1 MALSLERYRQLKA
14 DNKIG
19 WNTEALESTGKNIKS
34 FIDGVNGQRQMSGA
48 QWTADEF
55 GKQRQQLDSLRGQLR
70 YMQSYAD
77 SLKGTDAARYGKLN
91 ESIKSMGAALDES
104 ESWFAQNRDEEK
116 RNNDYKTKK
125 TGDALRELVQGGTD
139 AAQAAEKYGLDKDEL
154 EKNYKDI
161 RAYQKQGL
169 REDKYG
175 SLGFDDLMGV
185 LRSSDS
191 MGQRIYDEIRR
202 DYGDGLR
209 NAQDFDRNAVFRS
222 RAEKYGLTQDE
233 VKRIYETFEQNEGD
247 KHYQSTAL
255 SDEDKAYVARRIIE
269 TGSVEEL
276 QELKKT
282 LPKAQYFDGLR
293 YQLNQAI
300 EDKSEQRY
308 YLDIAEQNPRVTKIM
323 EDIAAIDAELPSLAN
338 DTGAPTGHK
347 GQFDNIMDAQ
357 AARASY
363 LRELTA
369 QGYDAEKMV
378 RYYKRYKER
387 TENEQNQQAL
397 REWTQQ
403 NPVTA
408 ALGSV
413 ASVPVN
419 MVGSVGDVVK
429 VAMARLEELAGG
441 DGWYDP
447 KGTAN
452 YTAQNI
458 RGSVNEMIG
467 DENHIGQLLYSTGM
481 SMGDMVLAA
490 AVNAV
495 PVVGQAASNAM
506 FFSSAGVGAANE
518 VIQNGGDINQ
528 ATAAMIAQGSAELIF
543 ERISLDKLESFA
555 NGAPVKDAKSYF
567 KNVLKQAFVEGSE
580 EFNTTLANTLTDAL
594 INGGNSA
601 VEREIRQ
608 YTEQG
613 MSRDEA
619 KTKAWETWLRG
630 VVDDAVGGAL
640 SGGVLG
646 GFAGAKNIS
655 DYIDLQQSLGGLA
668 VTREQ
673 MSALLGENKA
683 ASADAAAALVKE
695 NGVDAVLEA
704 VKQNGEKQTRQT
716 AEHFAQLRE
725 KGKLDEKDAAAL
737 LVKLAREQADTEMT
751 DALAQLAGA
760 ETKTD
765 YKARTAQAES
775 YNSDYD
781 LSGAKIAEGKA
792 QAGSSFGAAH
802 PHGMAARGLN
812 REQMTV
818 LGVESSLEEY
828 GRDDRTVTLRLADGS
843 VTDAAG
849 VTPADFDFDRLLN
862 LASGYDTIGA
872 RALLSNYESAK
883 ANGASLDAYQA
894 AFDALYQAG
903 ADGVRF
909 EKAAENPQLRTLSD
923 MIGEQAARA
932 AVEAGNADGEIM
944 VQARQTLV
952 RRVRVPGKKH
962 LGQSRIG
969 VEYGAKDVSDDT
981 KALLNAFA
989 EKIGKQIIF
998 TDRLNADENGLYSG
1012 NVIYLNS
1019 NLEEHAIFAAALHE
1033 AMHNA
1038 RVYDPE
1044 GFRHVQAFVV
1054 NYLTAEGKDT
1064 DALLGDI
1071 AARWGKDAATR
1082 EVQMEE
1088 LVCKTVEA
1096 LAADSEALQ
1105 KAIENKKNSG
1115 ILKKVGD
1122 ALRRIADRIMQ
1133 YFKGDREQGQ
1143 RGHNKQAQAF
1153 LDDAAALRQMAEM
1166 CSEAFENARENERE
1180 FGGKENA
1187 ERFSFA
1193 GEKAQTANRSALEQ
1207 ARQMERDGADS
1218 EAIRQKT
1225 GWHKGYDGKWR
1236 FEIGDRGIKILDPIF
1251 MGGTLD
1257 KLIDHKRLFAAYP
1270 QLKKVRYEFESMEGS
1285 VLGGTLPDGKGIM
1298 LDRSLRRD
1306 KKALKKTLIHEIQ
1319 HAVQIIEGNAGGTSI
1334 LSEKSNGKTVVFEN
1348 EQAAYKDLLLRI
1360 EEQYNSEAASE
1371 REWDVYDALH
1381 DIIRKVKKLDY
1392 NAADFSFQIAKSGVD
1407 VMKLTDSKSLAKAF
1421 RKWTDA
1427 LYDAAFFEKSPD
1439 EWARNRYLNNA
1450 GEIEARDTAER
1461 LNLSEAQRKEKRP
1474 DIDRDDVVFA
1484 DGGVSYSIGMNEP
1497 YNQYSL
1503 KRIERFIAEGAKYK
1517 DLSMREFIDKTEEYG
1532 YGALPFLSIG
1542 REHPDFKPEIKTYY
1556 RIGEPRLSPDG
1567 TYKSSYNYADDK
1579 PEEGISVVTS
1589 EWLHS
1594 MKSVFFGVS
1603 NEDLKRR
1610 GVYKIT
1616 GFELPSKGGDNEKL
1630 IIPMDW
1636 AVKTR
1641 ITTKR
1646 GLEKAVADAEKDN
1659 AGAAV
1664 PKNPNG
1670 RYSKD
1675 DTIFDDFEDEEWL
1688 WQSDES
1694 GAAVDPDDPLGL
1706 MDEPETGSS
1715 TMTEN
1720 AFDKLVEEDP
1730 NEAVYVAFNAAA
1742 KTVERTLRS
1751 FAGVN
1756 PQQADLERV
1765 ARKVMRQYGIK
1776 EKYNPELVGELAA
1789 DMKAF
1794 ADDVR
1799 TKKKGDFSTF
1809 LNALAVKCRGYL
1821 EHSGDY
1827 TRGEYEE
1834 VAKNIFGYLRGA
1846 TLIVTPYA
1854 QSHVLDSYDGSLQ
1867 ALRRAF
1873 KGYVNV
1879 GLEKDK
1885 GKYKRPIYMDD
1896 VIDEISNM
1904 TTDGTTLGEISWL
1917 FPDGERPDS
1926 LSGWSWLQNL
1936 LRNTLQPK
1944 FVNRYY
1950 DGYSES
1956 IDSAA
1961 LEMAFDVATE
1971 IAAAKSEKTAKAKNI
1986 SDKQTRELN
1995 KLHKAAME
2003 QQKAIH
2009 KAKQEQ
2015 LNRTLRREQWRYQ
2028 QEHKKRTLAEE
2039 EVAVL
2044 KQTAANRVKSYREQY
2059 EQRVKT
2065 RNDLE
2070 AVRRQMAKLR
2080 TMVVN
2085 PTNKKFIPVEILHN
2099 KAFMDAVESIG
2110 ENVLLN
2116 RRKDIAQKMDEL
2128 VKEIR
2133 QMRGNGDED
2142 FDTAFDAEYA
2152 AELQS
2157 FVDWIKDDVQQEQAD
2172 GTKAYKRQGLDAYEI
2187 RQLRRVVDE
2196 LMHRIE
2202 NARKLLLR
2210 EDGMLAQEASEAVIR
2225 ETRAMDTSRAKKLFS
2240 GFAQQ
2245 MMNPL
2250 RTVNYLS
2257 GYNEN
2262 SELHKLFY
2270 ALNEGQRKSLFWQM
2284 NAEKLFGSVVERY
2297 EDDYKKAC
2305 NDVVHFDYTADGKGY
2320 KVDMTRMQAL
2330 QVLMTW
2336 KRESKS
2342 PMNHM
2347 KRGGIVVADPK
2358 AVAKGNGKAWENART
2373 VPVSYDLI
2381 NQIIHSMGK
2390 FENEYMLT
2398 AEHYFNEVSKKAI
2411 NETFMVTRHRE
2422 IARSDYYIPVRVDSD
2437 YTKSE
2442 IQSLK
2447 FDFTIEGAGSYKHIT
2462 PHAPQPILIES
2473 LNSVIER
2480 HIAQTGKL
2488 YGLDVPLINFKRMF
2502 KGTTRFSNEGSAWF
2516 EADSVKK
2523 ALGEKFGK
2531 DTVKFIE
2538 QVVTD
2543 LEAGREEKTDKFSK
2557 VAEFLYRN
2565 RVRTSLVGNLGVV
2578 IKQAASY
2585 PTAGLYLSAGDLN
2598 KGLAAFAKKG
2608 LTKHYSDIIK
2618 EIDRHTAQHYIRRK
2632 GMSVQEVSDMFRQS
2646 KLARKAPTVINP
2658 VKWIQGMDCLTTAAL
2673 WEATKAHVDGQ
2684 YKKSGAATGTEAYWQ
2699 EVTALYDTVI
2709 EDTQPMYDVLHRS
2722 EFQKNKSSV
2731 RKFLFPFKTQPMQN
2745 MGILANAA
2753 AELTMKKDK
2762 ASRKKFAKAVASQV
2776 TSNLVFSLMTFA
2788 AAWTRHR
2795 DDRYKDENDELAFS
2809 SIMGGVLWDMFT
2821 NGVNTI
2827 APIGGEYALS
2837 LGEDFVTNIQKGKTP
2852 WSSFSK
2858 TAEATEISVVNDWFD
2873 KFSRAAKLLEN
2884 QLNGTNK
2891 KGIDPWDFT
2900 FRVLDV
2906 PGSFAEIFG
2915 IPYSNLST
2923 IFKGVGNRIK
2933 DTQMYGL
2940 VNNKGELKTDH
2951 ITGHILNAYHSGNR
2965 KKGDEL
2971 TRMWAE
2977 QKMSEG
2983 YTAEKAQSYV
2993 QKKLLEGIA
3002 ATEEAQQAAQAELE
3016 GDYATAERLEQ
3027 ALTAQG
3033 LDEEPVHK
3041 AVEKNLNALKESQS
3055 TPKAPKAG
3063 GRYQL
3068 SDAFKAVVGGDEESL
3083 AVVKKDLLE
3092 NGKTE
3097 EDIEKYLKSFSQT
3110 KELFEDYYANSGERF
3125 HRARKILERIYGDE
3139 LAAKY
3144 ADFKKRYKNGR

>member
-34 FIDGVNGQRQMSGA
+34 FIDGVNGQRQLSGA

-104 ESWFAQNRDEEK
+104 ENWFAQNRDEEK

-175 SLGFDDLMGV
+175 SMGFDDLMGV

-233 VKRIYETFEQNEGD
+233 VKRIYETFENNEGD

-338 DTGAPTGHK
+338 STGAPTGHK
-347 GQFDNIMDAQ
+347 GQFENITDAQ

-363 LRELTA
+363 MRELTA
-369 QGYDAEKMV
+369 QGYDADKMV

-387 TENEQNQQAL
+387 TENEQSQQAL

-580 EFNTTLANTLTDAL
+580 EFNTTLANTMADGL

-619 KTKAWETWLRG
+619 KIKAWETWVRG
-630 VVDDAVGGAL
+630 IVEDAVGGAL

-668 VTREQ
+668 VTPEQ
-673 MSALLGENKA
+673 MSALLGEDKA

-781 LSGAKIAEGKA
+781 LSGAKIEEGKA

-849 VTPADFDFDRLLN
+849 VTLADFDFDRLLN

-872 RALLSNYESAK
+872 RALLANYETAK

-932 AVEAGNADGEIM
+932 AVKAGNADGEIM

-1019 NLEEHAIFAAALHE
+1019 NLEEHAIFSAALHE

-1105 KAIENKKNSG
+1105 RAIETKKNSG

-1180 FGGKENA
+1180 FGAKENA

-1207 ARQMERDGADS
+1207 ARQMEREGADS

-1236 FEIGDRGIKILDPIF
+1236 FEIDDSKMQVDMSGRF
-1251 MGGTLD
+1251 SSN
-1257 KLIDHKRLFAAYP
+1257 P
-1270 QLKKVRYEFESMEGS
+1270 QLKEKNRLFEKFVDGTINAEEVEQYKRLSKYTPEYLDDYVRHDALFEAY
-1285 VLGGTLPDGKGIM
+1285 P
-1298 LDRSLRRD
+1298 
-1306 KKALKKTLIHEIQ
+1306 ALKNVLVVFVDGTGDLGSYNPKTNTIKLSEKLKKPANSEQLTKTLVHEMQ
-1319 HAVQIIEGNAGGTSI
+1319 HAVQALEEFSSGSSTEYWAGKYPVSKLEQENRKKISDI
-1334 LSEKSNGKTVVFEN
+1334 LAALDADTVNRFYR
-1348 EQAAYKDLLLRI
+1348 YKDLDWALDRI
-1360 EEQYNSEAASE
+1360 LEDENFDTNTDLQKQAERFEEE
-1371 REWDVYDALH
+1371 H
-1381 DIIRKVKKLDY
+1381 DK
-1392 NAADFSFQIAKSGVD
+1392 
-1407 VMKLTDSKSLAKAF
+1407 
-1421 RKWTDA
+1421 
-1427 LYDAAFFEKSPD
+1427 LYDEFYGNEWFSQIWKLERQIKEPAAFYRDLYYKT
-1439 EWARNRYLNNA
+1439 A
-1450 GEIEARDTAER
+1450 GEIEARDSESR
-1461 LNLSEAQRKEKRP
+1461 VNLSEAQRKEKRP

-1484 DGGVSYSIGMNEP
+1484 DGGVSFSVDEDETK
-1497 YNQYSL
+1497 QKKL
-1503 KRIERFIAEGAKYK
+1503 K
-1517 DLSMREFIDKTEEYG
+1517 
-1532 YGALPFLSIG
+1532 
-1542 REHPDFKPEIKTYY
+1542 
-1556 RIGEPRLSPDG
+1556 
-1567 TYKSSYNYADDK
+1567 
-1579 PEEGISVVTS
+1579 
-1589 EWLHS
+1589 
-1594 MKSVFFGVS
+1594 
-1603 NEDLKRR
+1603 
-1610 GVYKIT
+1610 
-1616 GFELPSKGGDNEKL
+1616 ELQNK
-1630 IIPMDW
+1630 
-1636 AVKTR
+1636 
-1641 ITTKR
+1641 
-1646 GLEKAVADAEKDN
+1646 
-1659 AGAAV
+1659 
-1664 PKNPNG
+1664 NG

-1688 WQSDES
+1688 WQSDERS
-1694 GAAVDPDDPLGL
+1694 AAVDPDDPLGL
-1706 MDEPETGSS
+1706 VDEPETGSS
-1715 TMTEN
+1715 AMTEN
-1720 AFDKLVEEDP
+1720 TFDKLVEEDP

-1971 IAAAKSEKTAKAKNI
+1971 IAAAKSEKTAKAKNN

-2009 KAKQEQ
+2009 KARQEQ
-2015 LNRTLRREQWRYQ
+2015 LNKSLRRARWRYQ
-2028 QEHKKRTLAEE
+2028 QEHMKRSIAEE

-2085 PTNKKFIPVEILHN
+2085 PTNKKFVPVEILHN

-2187 RQLRRVVDE
+2187 KQLRRVVDE

-2257 GYNEN
+2257 GFNEN
-2262 SELHKLFY
+2262 SELRKLFY

-2284 NAEKLFGSVVERY
+2284 NAEKLFGAVVERY
-2297 EDDYKKAC
+2297 EDEYKSAC

-2381 NQIIHSMGK
+2381 NQIIQSMGK

-2447 FDFTIEGAGSYKHIT
+2447 FDFTIEGAGSYKHIM

-2473 LNSVIER
+2473 LNSVIDR

-2598 KGLAAFAKKG
+2598 KGLAVFAKKG
-2608 LTKHYSDIIK
+2608 LTKHYGDIIK
-2618 EIDRHTAQHYIRRK
+2618 EIDQHTAQHYIRRK

-2684 YKKSGAATGTEAYWQ
+2684 YKKSGAKTGTEAYWQ

-2731 RKFLFPFKTQPMQN
+2731 RKFLFPFKTQLMQN

-2776 TSNLVFSLMTFA
+2776 TSILVFSLMNFA
-2788 AAWTRHR
+2788 TAWMRHR
-2795 DDRYKDENDELAFS
+2795 DDRYKDENDELTFS
-2809 SIMGGVLWDMFT
+2809 SIMGGVFWDMFT

-2837 LGEDFVTNIQKGKTP
+2837 LGEDFVTNVQNGKTP

-2891 KGIDPWDFT
+2891 KDIDPWDFT

-2965 KKGDEL
+2965 KKGVEL
-2971 TRMWAE
+2971 TRMWTE

-3002 ATEEAQQAAQAELE
+3002 ATEEAQQAAQAELD

-3033 LDEEPVHK
+3033 LSEEPVHK
-3041 AVEKNLNALKESQS
+3041 AVEKNMNALKESQS

-3063 GRYQL
+3063 GKYQL

-3097 EDIEKYLKSFSQT
+3097 ENIEKYLKSFSQT

-3125 HRARKILERIYGDE
+3125 HRARKILQRIYGDE

-3144 ADFKKRYKNGR
+3144 ADFKKRYKDDR

>member
-104 ESWFAQNRDEEK
+104 ENWFAQNRDEEK

-154 EKNYKDI
+154 EKDYKDI

-175 SLGFDDLMGV
+175 SMGFDDLTGV

-209 NAQDFDRNAVFRS
+209 NAQDFDRNAVFKS

-233 VKRIYETFEQNEGD
+233 VKRIYETFENNEGD

-282 LPKAQYFDGLR
+282 LPKAQYFDSLR

-338 DTGAPTGHK
+338 DTGARTGHK
-347 GQFDNIMDAQ
+347 GQFDNITDAQ

-363 LRELTA
+363 MRELTA
-369 QGYDAEKMV
+369 QGYDADKMV

-668 VTREQ
+668 VTPEQ
-673 MSALLGENKA
+673 MSALLGEDKA

-716 AEHFAQLRE
+716 AEHFADLRK

-751 DALAQLAGA
+751 DALARVAGA

-781 LSGAKIAEGKA
+781 LSGARIEDGKT
-792 QAGSSFGAAH
+792 QLDSSFGVSH

-828 GRDDRTVTLRLADGS
+828 GRDDRTVTLRLSDGS

-849 VTPADFDFDRLLN
+849 VTLADFDFDRLLN

-872 RALLSNYESAK
+872 RALLSNYETAK

-1019 NLEEHAIFAAALHE
+1019 NLEEHAIFSAALHE

-1105 KAIENKKNSG
+1105 RAIENKKNSG

-1153 LDDAAALRQMAEM
+1153 LDDAAALRQMAEL

-1180 FGGKENA
+1180 FGGKESE
-1187 ERFSFA
+1187 ER
-1193 GEKAQTANRSALEQ
+1193 
-1207 ARQMERDGADS
+1207 
-1218 EAIRQKT
+1218 
-1225 GWHKGYDGKWR
+1225 
-1236 FEIGDRGIKILDPIF
+1236 
-1251 MGGTLD
+1251 
-1257 KLIDHKRLFAAYP
+1257 
-1270 QLKKVRYEFESMEGS
+1270 
-1285 VLGGTLPDGKGIM
+1285 
-1298 LDRSLRRD
+1298 
-1306 KKALKKTLIHEIQ
+1306 
-1319 HAVQIIEGNAGGTSI
+1319 
-1334 LSEKSNGKTVVFEN
+1334 
-1348 EQAAYKDLLLRI
+1348 
-1360 EEQYNSEAASE
+1360 
-1371 REWDVYDALH
+1371 
-1381 DIIRKVKKLDY
+1381 
-1392 NAADFSFQIAKSGVD
+1392 
-1407 VMKLTDSKSLAKAF
+1407 
-1421 RKWTDA
+1421 
-1427 LYDAAFFEKSPD
+1427 
-1439 EWARNRYLNNA
+1439 
-1450 GEIEARDTAER
+1450 
-1461 LNLSEAQRKEKRP
+1461 
-1474 DIDRDDVVFA
+1474 
-1484 DGGVSYSIGMNEP
+1484 YSIGMNEP

-1694 GAAVDPDDPLGL
+1694 GAAVDTDDPLGL

-1715 TMTEN
+1715 APTEN
-1720 AFDKLVEEDP
+1720 AFDKLVTENPD
-1730 NEAVYVAFNAAA
+1730 EAVYVAFNAAA

-1794 ADDVR
+1794 SDDVR

-1926 LSGWSWLQNL
+1926 LSGWAWLQNL
-1936 LRNTLQPK
+1936 LRNTLQPS
-1944 FVNRYY
+1944 FVNSYHE
-1950 DGYSES
+1950 GYRES

-1961 LEMAFDVATE
+1961 LEMAFDMATE
-1971 IAAAKSEKTAKAKNI
+1971 IAAAKSEKTAKAKNVSEQRVRELEALLKSNNI
-1986 SDKQTRELN
+1986 SDRQMRELEELREAKKLSDKQVRKMEE
-1995 KLHKAAME
+1995 LHKEAIE

-2059 EQRVKT
+2059 EQRAKT

-2142 FDTAFDAEYA
+2142 FDDAFDAEYT
-2152 AELQS
+2152 AELQG

-2187 RQLRRVVDE
+2187 GQLRRVVDE

-2225 ETRAMDTSRAKKLFS
+2225 ETRAMDTGRAKKLFS

-2250 RTVNYLS
+2250 RTVNFLS

-2381 NQIIHSMGK
+2381 NQIIHAMGK

-2473 LNSVIER
+2473 LNSVIDR

-2608 LTKHYSDIIK
+2608 LTKHYGDIIK
-2618 EIDRHTAQHYIRRK
+2618 EIDQHTAQHYIRRK

-2673 WEATKAHVDGQ
+2673 WEATKSHVDGQ

-2762 ASRKKFAKAVASQV
+2762 ASRRKFAKAVASQV

-2788 AAWTRHR
+2788 AAWMRHR
-2795 DDRYKDENDELAFS
+2795 DDRYKDENDELTFS
-2809 SIMGGVLWDMFT
+2809 SIMGGVFWDMFT

-2837 LGEDFVTNIQKGKTP
+2837 LGEDFVTNVQNGKTP

-2965 KKGDEL
+2965 KKGGEL

-3002 ATEEAQQAAQAELE
+3002 ATEEAQQAAQAELD

-3033 LDEEPVHK
+3033 LSEELVHK
-3041 AVEKNLNALKESQS
+3041 AVEKNLNALNESQS
-3055 TPKAPKAG
+3055 TPKAPKSG

-3144 ADFKKRYKNGR
+3144 ADFKKRYKDGR